1 MRLEFPAFRPVICI
15 TVVTDIAQQEADVR
29 PVDDHADVTRYANR
43 PKSLILRLI
52 ESVKLQTRMR
62 WVHLEAEA
70 AVLTIWT

>member
-15 TVVTDIAQQEADVR
+15 TVVTDIAQQEANVGAMH
-29 PVDDHADVTRYANR
+29 DDADVTRYANR
-43 PKSLILRLI
+43 PRPLILGLI
-52 ESVKLQTRMR
+52 EAVKLQTRMR